1 MSLVESF
8 FSQVTKI
15 CVIKSC
21 YERFTKLKK
30 KYRYLTCNFI
40 IKVDSTISVFLYLC
54 VYVCVCLCMCVCLC
68 VCFEKEILKNFKC
81 TSEHPGLSST
91 KQEDFLK
98 TVGLKTFLKF
108 SGKRTY
114 RLQSL
119 FVEICY
125 RSLPKWLEYFY
136 QIYSSFSRA
145 PTEDKRSHQRCS

>member
-1 MSLVESF
+1 MKVSQNQEKIQIFNLQLYNKSGLYCQCFLVF
-8 FSQVTKI
+8 MYV
-15 CVIKSC
+15 C
-21 YERFTKLKK
+21 
-30 KYRYLTCNFI
+30 
-40 IKVDSTISVFLYLC
+40 
-54 VYVCVCLCMCVCLC
+54 VCVCLCMCVFLC
-68 VCFEKEILKNFKC
+68 VCFEKEIFKNFKC

-108 SGKRTY
+108 SGKRTQ

-125 RSLPKWLEYFY
+125 RSLPKWLEHFY